1 MGEANVAGDWVWHQ
15 TSRTRTAVVALF
27 AQARETL
34 GQLRTPTGRRAWRA
48 ELKALRDGCTR
59 AHWLWHARMGSKLSL
74 ESCLEHWAHV
84 RPKARA
90 ISDESESIDWFT
102 LSDRVHSWAAA
113 LSGLGVTEGAR
124 VAVTAEN
131 SANLVVALF
140 AIRMAGGV
148 PLLLDPRCSS
158 DWQAEIL
165 GEFGANWLVY
175 DALEDGELLAK
186 KVLCRAVGF
195 RELSL
200 RSRSHSPEPGLRR
213 RCVGHEP
220 FVILTTSGTTGK
232 PKQVAVSNTRAVLS
246 GFGIAGLCLSLTRN
260 DAIHCVLPLSHAT
273 ALMTALCPALVAGCG
288 LIVRRRFVPTEFW
301 SDVAAQNATH
311 LLYVGEL
318 VRTLLSMP
326 SKPNENEHRLRVAY
340 GNGMALDV
348 WHRFQARFGISRI
361 FEYYGATE
369 LPLALANL
377 AGEPGFIG
385 RIVFGRLSPW
395 RIVARDAE
403 TGELVRGT
411 EGTCVRCPE
420 TQAGELLLMNPLFG
434 EIPVDPAGAEGSA
447 QFAHGVAI
455 ISDRGLR
462 TGDIVRRD
470 ANGYVKFEDRTF
482 EVFRQQGRNVSAA
495 HLVKV
500 LRGFDGVADVGVT
513 HLMLPHYDGQL
524 ALAVVVPDSRFEIAN
539 LARCYANLPRFER
552 PRFLRLTNALRLN
565 RSLKFDHV
573 SYRREGVN
581 PMFASEPMFVYRRGA
596 FEPITPEIW
605 SNLSLGQWRF

>member
-1 MGEANVAGDWVWHQ
+1 
-15 TSRTRTAVVALF
+15 
-27 AQARETL
+27 
-34 GQLRTPTGRRAWRA
+34 
-48 ELKALRDGCTR
+48 
-59 AHWLWHARMGSKLSL
+59 MGSKLSL

-140 AIRMAGGV
+140 AIRMAGAV

-165 GEFGANWLVY
+165 GESGANWLVY
-175 DALEDGELLAK
+175 DALEDGERLAK

-200 RSRSHSPEPGLRR
+200 RSRSHSPEPGHRR

-232 PKQVAVSNTRAVLS
+232 PKQVAVSNTRSVLS
-246 GFGIAGLCLSLTRN
+246 GFGIAGLCLALTRN

-273 ALMTALCPALVAGCG
+273 ALMTALCPALVAGCA
-288 LIVRRRFVPTEFW
+288 LVVRRRFVPDTFW
-301 SDVAAQNATH
+301 ADVAAQCATH

-318 VRTLLSMP
+318 VRALVSAP
-326 SKPNENEHRLRVAY
+326 SKQKENDHRVRVAY
-340 GNGMALDV
+340 GNGLGLDV
-348 WHRFQARFGISRI
+348 WNRFQARFGIRRI

-369 LPLALANL
+369 LPLALVNL

-385 RIVFGRLSPW
+385 RTPLSELSPW
-395 RIVARDAE
+395 RIVTRDAE
-403 TGELVRGT
+403 TGELTRRAN
-411 EGTCVRCPE
+411 GTCMSCRTSE
-420 TQAGELLLMNPLFG
+420 SGELVLMNGFFSKNRI
-434 EIPVDPAGAEGSA
+434 ETNVADAGQHMRLVRDVVTLG
-447 QFAHGVAI
+447 
-455 ISDRGLR
+455 DYGLR

-470 ANGYVKFEDRTF
+470 SNGYVRFEDRTF
-482 EVFRQQGRNVSAA
+482 EIFRQQGHNVSTSQIVRA
-495 HLVKV
+495 
-500 LRGFDGVADVGVT
+500 LRGIEGIADVGVT
-513 HLMLPHYDGQL
+513 HVTLPNTDGQL
-524 ALAVVVPDSRFEIAN
+524 GLAVIVPASNFDIGS
-539 LARCYANLPRFER
+539 LARCYGRLAPFER
-552 PRFLRLTNALRLN
+552 PRFLRLTKALRLN
-565 RSLKFDHV
+565 PRYKFDHAF
-573 SYRREGVN
+573 YRREGVN
-581 PMFASEPMFVYRRGA
+581 PEGTSEPVFVFKTGA
-596 FEPITPEIW
+596 FQPITLEVW
-605 SNLSLGQWRF
+605 AKLRLGEFRT